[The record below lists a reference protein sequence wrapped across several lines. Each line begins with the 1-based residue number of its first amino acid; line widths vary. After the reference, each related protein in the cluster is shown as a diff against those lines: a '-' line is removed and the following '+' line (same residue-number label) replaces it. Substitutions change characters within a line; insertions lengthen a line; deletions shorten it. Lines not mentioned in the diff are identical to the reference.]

1 MDITPRMTQTPRTL
15 LALDAAGSAC
25 AVALHRDG
33 ETVAQSVEPMRRGQ
47 AERLVPL
54 IESVFA
60 ATDLTLGDLEAVG
73 VTTGPGGFTG
83 VRIGLATARG
93 YGLGLGIPVVG
104 ISRFDLAAAAL
115 RGTLPVGHRLLVA
128 IDARRAELGVQH
140 FDASGR
146 AQGAPFECHPADLA
160 AGCAP
165 AVPLVLAGDAA
176 GVAAESLAAAGL
188 TVRVAPGTAQ
198 GDPDLLARLAVAAY
212 AGGGARGSAGAAP
225 RPLYLRAPDVTLP
238 GSGPAVPNANPTPRE
253 GAR

>member
-1 MDITPRMTQTPRTL
+1 MDLAPRMTQAPRTL

-33 ETVAQSVEPMRRGQ
+33 ETVARAVEPMRRGQ

-54 IESVFA
+54 VESVFA
-60 ATDLTLGDLEAVG
+60 ATDLTVRDLDAVG

-104 ISRFDLAAAAL
+104 ISRFDLAAAAA
-115 RGTLPVGHRLLVA
+115 RASQTAGHALLVA

-140 FDASGR
+140 FDSAGHAR
-146 AQGAPFECHPADLA
+146 GLPFECHPADLA

-165 AVPLVLAGDAA
+165 EVPLVVAGDAA
-176 GVAAESLAAAGL
+176 ETAAESLAAAGL
-188 TVRVAPGTAQ
+188 AVRVVSDTAQ
-198 GDPDLLARLAVAAY
+198 ADPGLLARLAAA
-212 AGGGARGSAGAAP
+212 ACAEGTAEAAP

-238 GSGPAVPNANPTPRE
+238 ESGTTPR
-253 GAR
+253 GAAPASRERAT